1 MKKAVIAKPFSIVQ
15 WHGEEYPYYE
25 EDAEENAFNIGDEVL
40 ILHEAKPNEIGR
52 LYVVFNT
59 RNEEAC
65 VVSETYLEF
74 VTA

>member
-1 MKKAVIAKPFSIVQ
+1 MKKAIIKQPFSMVQ

-25 EDAEENAFNIGDEVL
+25 EDAEENVFNAGDEVL
-40 ILHEAKPNEIGR
+40 ILHEAKPNPMGR
-52 LYVVFNT
+52 LYVVFNM

-74 VTA
+74 I